1 VAQNRRKMSLGKD
14 TMKFVDEH
22 LDWDEEALCRQYLKQ
37 MRDNEEEGEKSPKQ
51 EIIQEEEKTKIRIND
66 DNDEIDAS

>member
-1 VAQNRRKMSLGKD
+1 MRRIEDAMDVKRTCVAQNRRKMSLGKD

-37 MRDNEEEGEKSPKQ
+37 MRGTYAVVVRS
-51 EIIQEEEKTKIRIND
+51 
-66 DNDEIDAS
+66 